1 MSIGGEN
8 RVGHTSRN
16 ALKRYAQANDLSR
29 FGLGEAACVELMAE
43 LAQDVLDNLD
53 GAFDDAQAAPGA
65 DELREHLGPPAGG
78 SSARQRSIG
87 FEKGFVNLGS
97 LTSTHSTIRSGANAP
112 S

>member
-1 MSIGGEN
+1 MAPLYDVASGLAYDELRRKARLAMSIGGEN

-65 DELREHLGPPAGG
+65 DELREHLERPLVELCKATLN
-78 SSARQRSIG
+78 R
-87 FEKGFVNLGS
+87 L
-97 LTSTHSTIRSGANAP
+97 
-112 S
+112 